1 MVDVSAKQA
10 TDRRAVAEGMIALSA
25 EALSAVTQ
33 QRVRKGDVLQIAQL
47 AGIMGAKRTSD
58 IVPLC
63 HPMPIDG
70 VDVRVEL
77 LEKGLRIVSTVTSH
91 WRTGVE
97 MEALCAVT
105 AAALAVYDMV
115 KSVDRGA
122 EIRSIRLLEKSGG
135 RSGDWKRE

>member
-1 MVDVSAKQA
+1 MVDVSAKRA
-10 TDRRAVAEGMIALSA
+10 TDRRAVAEGLILLSP
-25 EALSAVTQ
+25 EALAAVTG

-63 HPMPIDG
+63 HPIPVDG
-70 VDVRVEL
+70 VDVKVTAAGN
-77 LEKGLRIVSTVTSH
+77 GLRIVATVTSH

-97 MEALCAVT
+97 MEALCAVG
-105 AAALAVYDMV
+105 AAALTVYDMV
-115 KSVDRGA
+115 KSVDRAA
-122 EIRSIRLLEKSGG
+122 EIRSVRLLEKSGG

>member
-1 MVDVSAKQA
+1 MVDVSAKRA
-10 TDRRAVAEGMIALSA
+10 TERRAVAEGLILLTG
-25 EALSAVTQ
+25 EALSAVTE

-63 HPMPIDG
+63 HPIPIDG
-70 VDVRVEL
+70 VDVKLVAVGE
-77 LEKGLRIVSTVTSH
+77 GLRIVATVTSH

-97 MEALCAVT
+97 MEALCAVSS
-105 AAALAVYDMV
+105 AALAVYDMV
-115 KSVDRGA
+115 KSIDRGA
-122 EIRSIRLLEKSGG
+122 EIRSVRLLEKSGG